1 MYSRNPPKKSK
12 TFIYFLSLLSAAL
25 SIFTFFLSLSNVL
38 TSKKGALRIL
48 AASFVLPSGKNTK
61 INVEHVANNGI
72 YTDIISLK
80 NKNFSSNTQNIFSD
94 SSIDEI
100 AKNTP
105 IFNWP
110 HEDGESTYKIVECL
124 FGASGSKF
132 ENFFIN
138 NKTSLDINFG
148 AKLNERPDI
157 NIKKDGSPQVLVF
170 HTHTTEAYMDKD
182 QGFYYQNFH
191 PRSLDPKFNVV
202 QVGDA
207 ICKSLEN
214 SGIKTIHDTTCHD
227 DPGYS
232 GSYNRSAQTIDKNLK
247 KYPSICVVLDIHR
260 DTIENKEKTK
270 IKPTFS
276 INGKKAAQIMIIA
289 GCDADGT
296 LEHPDWEHNLKFA
309 LRLHK
314 QVETMFPGMTRSL
327 LFKNSRY
334 NMHKSHGSLLIEVG
348 SDANT
353 LNEAVY
359 SGALLGRALSEVL
372 NKLT

>member
-1 MYSRNPPKKSK
+1 MYSNKYKK
-12 TFIYFLSLLSAAL
+12 FLICFL
-25 SIFTFFLSLSNVL
+25 SIFSAILSLFSLFLSFTNLFYI
-38 TSKKGALRIL
+38 KKGSFNVL
-48 AASFVLPSGKNTK
+48 AASFVLPMSKNKNSNTK
-61 INVEHVANNGI
+61 HVLNNQM

-80 NKNFSSNTQNIFSD
+80 NKSFSDESKNIFSD
-94 SSIDEI
+94 TLIDDI
-100 AKNTP
+100 VKDTP
-105 IFNWP
+105 TFDWP
-110 HEDGESTYKIVECL
+110 HQTGEATYKIIECL
-124 FGASGSKF
+124 FGAGGIRC

-138 NKTSLDINFG
+138 NKTNLNLDFG
-148 AKLNERPDI
+148 SKLNEKPDI
-157 NIKKDGSPQVLVF
+157 NIKKDGSPQVLVY

-191 PRSLDPKFNVV
+191 PRSLDPRFSVV
-202 QVGDA
+202 QVGNA
-207 ICKSLEN
+207 ICKGLEN
-214 SGIKTIHDTTCHD
+214 AGIKTIHDTTCHD
-227 DPGYS
+227 EPSFS
-232 GSYNRSAQTIDKNLK
+232 GSYSRSAQTIDKNLK
-247 KYPSICVVLDIHR
+247 NHPTINVLLDIHR

-276 INGKKAAQIMIIA
+276 VNGKKAAQIMIIA
-289 GCDADGT
+289 GCDTDGN
-296 LEHPDWEHNLKFA
+296 LGHPDWEHNLRFA
-309 LRLHK
+309 LQLHK

-327 LFKNSRY
+327 LFKNARY